1 MIASSHR
8 DVNWFNTKIRER
20 LGLTGTLAVGDL
32 VMINENVKM
41 GDYTLVNGDTA
52 LILQIGETKKVADLY
67 FTKVTLQ
74 RSDFQEQPYS
84 VTHWV
89 MPDALQSERGLV
101 NSELL
106 RTLVADRMRHN
117 PVFQKDP
124 YPWNDEFVGALR
136 LRYGYALTCHKAQGD
151 EWDEVIM
158 HPWFRANDHRYAYTA
173 ITRARQKVIM
183 WVQMHKN

>member
-117 PVFQKDP
+117 PVFRKDP

-136 LRYGYALTCHKAQGD
+136 LRYGYALTCHKAQGG
-151 EWDEVIM
+151 EWDQVII